1 MNKLQDPALKEALLY
16 EKLENKS
23 VHCYLCSH
31 HCKITDQK
39 FGFCG
44 VRQNINGVL
53 YTHVYGKVIA
63 SHIDPIEKKPLY
75 HFFPGSS
82 AFSIATI
89 GCNFRCGFC
98 QNWEISQSSLREGLI
113 PKKGTVPAFEGGEVL
128 PQEIV
133 ETAIKN
139 KCKSISYTYT
149 EPTIFFEYA
158 FETAKLAKAKGL
170 YNNFVTNGYMT
181 AEALE
186 MIKPYLDAANVDLKF
201 FKDSSYKKICAASLK
216 PVLDSI
222 KLMHD
227 LDIWVEVTTLVVP
240 GENDSPEELRDI
252 AEFIASVDKN
262 IPWHVSRFHPDYQ
275 FTDRQPTPEATLKKA
290 QEIGKESGLTYIYV
304 GNVTGFG
311 NDTFCPNCKKLLIKR
326 EVFSILEYNIKQ
338 GKCAFCN
345 VTIPGIFIRDV
356 S

>member
-1 MNKLQDPALKEALLY
+1 MREALLY
-16 EKLENKS
+16 EKLENKL
-23 VHCYLCSH
+23 VYCYLCAH
-31 HCKITDQK
+31 NCKIAEQK

-44 VRQNINGVL
+44 VRQNIDGIL
-53 YTHVYGKVIA
+53 YTQVYGKVIA

-98 QNWEISQSSLREGLI
+98 QNWEISQSLFRKGQSPSLRLRSGQA
-113 PKKGTVPAFEGGEVL
+113 GTVPVFEGEDFS

-133 ETAIKN
+133 QAALKN
-139 KCKSISYTYT
+139 NCKSISYTYT

-158 FETAKLAKAKGL
+158 DETAKLAKEKGL

-181 AEALE
+181 KECLE

-201 FKDSSYKKICAASLK
+201 FRDSSYRKICQSSLE
-216 PVLDSI
+216 PVLNSI
-222 KLMHD
+222 RLMRKLN
-227 LDIWVEVTTLVVP
+227 IWVEITTLVVP
-240 GENDSPEELRDI
+240 GENDSEEELRDI

-275 FTDRQPTPEATLKKA
+275 FIDHEATPESTLKKA
-290 QEIGKESGLTYIYV
+290 QEIGYKSGLSYIYV
-304 GNVTGFG
+304 GNVWGWG
-311 NDTFCPNCKKLLIKR
+311 NDTYCHNCKKLLIKR
-326 EVFSILEYNIKQ
+326 EVFSVLEYNIKQ
-338 GKCAFCN
+338 SKCTFCN
-345 VTIPGIFIRDV
+345 TTIPGIFRDTL
-356 S
+356 